1 MNENSAPRRGR
12 PRGSSPSNAGRAHDE
27 HGRPKYSER
36 LRMIVLDV
44 IAARMPVAFMVLPDA
59 TLERIKNDLDHE
71 LEKALASREAHVAE
85 LSQRGKARK

>member
-27 HGRPKYSER
+27 HGRMRYSER

-44 IAARMPVAFMVLPDA
+44 IAARRPVAFMVLPDR
-59 TLERIKNDLDHE
+59 TLERIEADLDRE
-71 LEKALASREAHVAE
+71 IEKALMAKGKEA
-85 LSQRGKARK
+85 